1 MPQARARKK
10 LIEVAVPLDAINKGC
25 ESDKNRKTGH
35 IRNVHKWFAP
45 MPLPAWRT
53 LLLASVIDDP
63 GTDLPKNEAAS
74 VRKTY
79 FDLLRRL
86 AELDAYKDANLM
98 AKTREFLRHH
108 LGTDEMPTV
117 VDPFCGGG
125 STIVEA
131 QRLRFPVLAADL
143 NPIPVIVTTA
153 LCRLPQLLGQLGPI
167 NPTHRDRQKLVRTL
181 RPMGG
186 VEEDVRYYAR
196 LIQDS
201 AWERL
206 AHMYSFAQSGQT
218 VAAWRWA
225 WCVRSPDPAFQD
237 VLTPLVTNW
246 RITGKKQGSVSISPS
261 IEKGRI
267 RYQIT
272 RSPNSPVQTAGAHEL
287 RCLFSNR
294 PIPNDHVRAEG
305 KAGRLEKHLLC
316 VVAQGAHGQRQYF
329 PPSVEQIRAALVQ
342 SDIEL
347 PNLSMPERALG
358 FRVQGYGIDSYSKL
372 FTHRQGAAVATF
384 ADLVASIHQDIERD
398 ALEAGLGNDGTTLQ
412 DGGQGARAYADGITT
427 ILALC
432 VDRLALCNN
441 VLVQW
446 FIDPRSGGGKAT
458 PAFRMQTLSMVW
470 DFVETNPFA
479 QSVGGWTGPVVESVL
494 KGFSLVDT
502 ESHPARVFQLDARSI
517 GRILPRNALIAT
529 DPPYYAN
536 IGYADLSDF
545 FYVWLRRSLRAVYP
559 SVLTTIGAPKAG
571 ELIANPFRHAD
582 GSIGADE
589 YFRRG
594 FTAVFEELMSRTDAK
609 FPILVMYALKQAE
622 SGKRQATGW
631 EVFLDGL
638 IASGLSIVATWP
650 IRTTTATRTRGLDSN
665 ALASAICVVCRPRDL
680 HAGTASRQEFVSAL
694 NSSLP
699 LAVEC
704 LQQSNIAPVD
714 LVQSAIGPGM
724 AVFSRY
730 DRVLNA
736 SGTPLSVRD
745 ALALI
750 NQTLDSTL
758 AEQECE
764 FDADSRWALA
774 WFEQH
779 GFDAG
784 DYGVAETL
792 SKAKNTSVGGMVSA
806 GILVSRGGKVRLLRP
821 KELPSS
827 WDPATDSRL
836 TAWEMVHHLVR
847 ILESDGEA
855 AAGTLASSLGGAAEI
870 ARELC
875 YRLYTVCE
883 RRKRA
888 ADALSYNGL
897 VQSWPEISRLAQA
910 TPPGQPQL
918 FGESD

>member
-1 MPQARARKK
+1 MQRRRAPKK

-63 GTDLPKNEAAS
+63 GADLGRDDAAS

-86 AELDAYKDANLM
+86 AELDAYKDAGLIDT
-98 AKTREFLRHH
+98 ARALLRDQ
-108 LGTDEMPTV
+108 LPAGELPTI

-131 QRLRFPVLAADL
+131 QRLGFPALAADL
-143 NPIPVIVTTA
+143 NPIPVVVTTA
-153 LCRLPQLLGQLGPI
+153 LCRLPQLIGQLGPI
-167 NPTHRDRQKLVRTL
+167 NPTGRNRQKFLRAP
-181 RPMGG
+181 RPMDG

-196 LIQDS
+196 VIQDR

-206 AHMYSFAQSGQT
+206 GHMYPSAPNGQT

-225 WCVRSPDPAFQD
+225 RCVGSPDPAFQD
-237 VLTPLVTNW
+237 MLTPLVTDW
-246 RITGKKQGSVSISPS
+246 RITGPKQGSVSISPR

-267 RYQIT
+267 CYQIV
-272 RSPNSPVQTAGAHEL
+272 RSASPPPQTAGAHEL
-287 RCLFSNR
+287 RCLFSKR

-305 KAGRLEKHLLC
+305 KAGRLENQLLC
-316 VVAQGAHGQRQYF
+316 LVTQGAQGQREYF
-329 PPSVEQIRAALVQ
+329 PPSLEQIQAALIQ
-342 SDIEL
+342 SEVEL
-347 PNLSMPERALG
+347 PDLPMPKRALG
-358 FRVQGYGIDSYSKL
+358 FRVQGYGINSYSKL
-372 FTHRQGAAVATF
+372 FTNRQGAAVATF
-384 ADLVASIHQDIERD
+384 ADLVASIHQGIEKD
-398 ALEAGLGNDGTTLQ
+398 ALEAGLGSDGTTLQ
-412 DGGQGARAYADGITT
+412 DGGQGARAYADGIVT

-432 VDRLALCNN
+432 VDRLALSNN

-458 PAFRMQTLSMVW
+458 PAFRMQTISMVW

-479 QSVGGWTGPVVESVL
+479 ESVGGWTGPVVGSVL
-494 KGFSLVDT
+494 KSFSLVDT
-502 ESHPARVFQLDARSI
+502 ESNPASVLQLDARSI
-517 GRILPRNALIAT
+517 GRILPKNALIAT

-545 FYVWLRRSLRAVYP
+545 FYVWLRRSLRSVYP
-559 SVLTTIGAPKAG
+559 GIFTTMGAPKAG
-571 ELIANPFRHAD
+571 ELIASPFRHAD
-582 GSIGADE
+582 GTVGADE
-589 YFRRG
+589 YFRQG
-594 FTAVFEELMSRTDAK
+594 FMEVFEELKDRADPR

-638 IASGLSIVATWP
+638 VASGLSIVATWP

-665 ALASAICVVCRPRDL
+665 ALASAICVVCRPRGAD
-680 HAGTASRQEFVSAL
+680 AGIASRQEFVSAL
-694 NSSLP
+694 SSNLP
-699 LAVEC
+699 AALEY

-714 LVQSAIGPGM
+714 LVQAAIGPGM
-724 AVFSRY
+724 AVFSGY
-730 DRVLNA
+730 DRVLSA

-745 ALALI
+745 ALDLI
-750 NQTLDSTL
+750 NQTLDSVL
-758 AEQECE
+758 AEQESD

-779 GFDAG
+779 GFEAG

-806 GILVSRGGKVRLLRP
+806 GIVVSRAGRVRLLKP
-821 KELPSS
+821 KELPTG
-827 WDPATDSRL
+827 WDPAGDSRL
-836 TAWEMVHHLVR
+836 TTWEMVHHLVR
-847 ILESDGEA
+847 VLESDGEA
-855 AAGTLASSLGGAAEI
+855 AAGVLAASLGGAAES

-888 ADALSYNGL
+888 AEALWYNGL
-897 VQSWPEISRLAQA
+897 VQSWPEISRLAGALEAEQA
-910 TPPGQPQL
+910 EL
-918 FGESD
+918 FEG